1 VYDRDSGAEACAQGG
16 VTMKLL
22 AIVGILLIVLGVVA
36 LAYEGITYTRTERV
50 IDLGPLKLDAK
61 REKTIPLPPL
71 LGALSLVGGVA
82 LLIASRRRS

>member
-1 VYDRDSGAEACAQGG
+1 
-16 VTMKLL
+16 MKPLV
-22 AIVGILLIVLGVVA
+22 IVGILLIALGIFA

-50 IDLGPLKLDAK
+50 VDLGPLKVDAK
-61 REKTIPLPPL
+61 REKTIPLPPV

>member
-1 VYDRDSGAEACAQGG
+1 
-16 VTMKLL
+16 MKPLV
-22 AIVGILLIVLGVVA
+22 IVGILLIVLGVFA

-50 IDLGPLKLDAK
+50 VDLGPLKVDAK
-61 REKTIPLPPL
+61 REKTIPLPPI

>member
-1 VYDRDSGAEACAQGG
+1 
-16 VTMKLL
+16 MKPLV
-22 AIVGILLIVLGVVA
+22 IVGILLIVLGVFA

-50 IDLGPLKLDAK
+50 IDLGPLKVDAK
-61 REKTIPLPPL
+61 REKTIPLPPI